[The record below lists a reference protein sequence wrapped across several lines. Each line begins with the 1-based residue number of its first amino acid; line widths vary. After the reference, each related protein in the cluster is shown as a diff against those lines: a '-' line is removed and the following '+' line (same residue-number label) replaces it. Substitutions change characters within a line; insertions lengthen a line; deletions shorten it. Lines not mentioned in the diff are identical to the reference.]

1 MIFWSWPSTSNSFNF
16 SNTGQM
22 RVIAGLCKG
31 QRLAAPHQAQT
42 RPTSDRVKTIM
53 FDIIGSRVLDAVT
66 LDLFAGSGSLGI
78 EALSRGA
85 RRADFVEA
93 HGPTGFI
100 IRKNLQATHLDNHAR
115 VIINDAFL
123 FLERER
129 AEENYDLALI
139 DPPYE
144 RGFGERTLRSL
155 LENNRLASGAWV
167 VIEESVRVKSV
178 TPPEDVRL
186 IKQRIVGDTVLYFF
200 EAR

>member
-1 MIFWSWPSTSNSFNF
+1 
-16 SNTGQM
+16 M
-22 RVIAGLCKG
+22 RVIAGACKG
-31 QRLAAPHQAQT
+31 QRLVAPRQAQT

-53 FDIIGSRVLDAVT
+53 FDIIGARVQDAVAI
-66 LDLFAGSGSLGI
+66 DLFAGSGSLGI

-85 RRADFVEA
+85 RQADFVEA
-93 HGPTGFI
+93 HAPTGFI

-115 VIINDAFL
+115 VIINDAFV
-123 FLERER
+123 FLESGR
-129 AEENYDLALI
+129 AEEKYDLALV

-155 LENNRLASGAWV
+155 CENKRLASGAWV
-167 VIEESVRVKSV
+167 VIEESARVKSL

-186 IKQRIVGDTVLYFF
+186 IKQRVVGDTVLYFF

>member
-1 MIFWSWPSTSNSFNF
+1 
-16 SNTGQM
+16 M

-31 QRLAAPHQAQT
+31 QRLVAPHQAQT

-53 FDIIGSRVLDAVT
+53 FDIIGSRVFDAAT
-66 LDLFAGSGSLGI
+66 LDVFAGSGSLGI

-85 RRADFVEA
+85 RAADFVEA
-93 HGPTGFI
+93 HAATGFI
-100 IRKNLQATHLDNHAR
+100 LRKNLQATHLDNHAR

-123 FLERER
+123 FLGSER
-129 AEENYDLALI
+129 ADEKYDLALV

-155 LENNRLASGAWV
+155 CDNRRLASGAWV
-167 VIEESVRVKSV
+167 VIEESARVKNMAL
-178 TPPEDVRL
+178 PEEVRL
-186 IKQRIVGDTVLYFF
+186 IKQCVVGDTVLYIF